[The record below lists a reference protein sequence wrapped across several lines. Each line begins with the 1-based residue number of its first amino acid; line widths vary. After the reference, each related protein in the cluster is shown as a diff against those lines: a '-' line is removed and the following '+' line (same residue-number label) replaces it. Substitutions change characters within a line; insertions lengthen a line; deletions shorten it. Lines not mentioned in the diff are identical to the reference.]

1 MLAAV
6 KQIGTRPLMN
16 NTTMRPLNWEEYYMR
31 RLEKL
36 SFLLS
41 IGALLSM
48 FVFPVVAPCILASL
62 AIVFAVLSKGGNL
75 RFSRSARIALILG
88 IIAIVINVLFLGYSL
103 VTMKA
108 VLSDPE
114 GRQQLS
120 DILYRRYGM
129 TLDELLSQ
137 IPWLE

>member
-1 MLAAV
+1 
-6 KQIGTRPLMN
+6 
-16 NTTMRPLNWEEYYMR
+16 MR

-48 FVFPVVAPCILASL
+48 FVFPVLAPCILASL
-62 AIVFAVLSKGGNL
+62 AIIFAVLSKGGNL
-75 RFSRSARIALILG
+75 RFSRQARIAVILG
-88 IIAIVINVLFLGYSL
+88 VIAIVINVLFLGFSL
-103 VTMKA
+103 ATMKSI
-108 VLSDPE
+108 LTDPE

>member
-1 MLAAV
+1 
-6 KQIGTRPLMN
+6 MN
-16 NTTMRPLNWEEYYMR
+16 NTTMGSLKWEVYYMR

-41 IGALLSM
+41 IGSLLSM
-48 FVFPVVAPCILASL
+48 FVFPVLAPCILASL
-62 AIVFAVLSKGGNL
+62 AIVFAVLSKGRNL
-75 RFSRSARIALILG
+75 RFSRLARIAAILG
-88 IIAIVINVLFLGYSL
+88 VIAIVINVLFLGYSY

-108 VLSDPE
+108 ILTDPE

-120 DILYRRYGM
+120 DILYRQYGL
-129 TLDELLSQ
+129 TLDELLLQ

>member
-1 MLAAV
+1 
-6 KQIGTRPLMN
+6 MN
-16 NTTMRPLNWEEYYMR
+16 NTTMGSLNREVYYMR

-48 FVFPVVAPCILASL
+48 FVFPVLAPCILASL
-62 AIVFAVLSKGGNL
+62 AIIFAVLSKGGNL
-75 RFSRSARIALILG
+75 RFSRQARIAVILG
-88 IIAIVINVLFLGYSL
+88 VIAIVINVLFLGYSL
-103 VTMKA
+103 ATMKSI
-108 VLSDPE
+108 LTDPE

-120 DILYRRYGM
+120 DILYRQYGM
-129 TLDELLSQ
+129 TLDELLLQ

>member
-1 MLAAV
+1 
-6 KQIGTRPLMN
+6 MN
-16 NTTMRPLNWEEYYMR
+16 NTATRPPKWEEYYMR
-31 RLEKL
+31 RLERL

-48 FVFPVVAPCILASL
+48 FVFPVLAPCLLASM

-75 RFSRSARIALILG
+75 RFSRLARLAVILGVIAL
-88 IIAIVINVLFLGYSL
+88 VINVLFLCFSF

>member
-75 RFSRSARIALILG
+75 RFSRSARVFML
-88 IIAIVINVLFLGYSL
+88 
-103 VTMKA
+103 
-108 VLSDPE
+108 E
-114 GRQQLS
+114 GWNFMFIS
-120 DILYRRYGM
+120 V
-129 TLDELLSQ
+129 
-137 IPWLE
+137 PW

>member
-1 MLAAV
+1 
-6 KQIGTRPLMN
+6 
-16 NTTMRPLNWEEYYMR
+16 
-31 RLEKL
+31 
-36 SFLLS
+36 
-41 IGALLSM
+41 
-48 FVFPVVAPCILASL
+48 
-62 AIVFAVLSKGGNL
+62 
-75 RFSRSARIALILG
+75 
-88 IIAIVINVLFLGYSL
+88 
-103 VTMKA
+103 MKA

>member
-1 MLAAV
+1 
-6 KQIGTRPLMN
+6 MN
-16 NTTMRPLNWEEYYMR
+16 NTATRPPKWEEYYMR
-31 RLEKL
+31 RLERL

-48 FVFPVVAPCILASL
+48 FVFPVLAPCLLASM

-75 RFSRSARIALILG
+75 RFSRLARLAVILGVIAL
-88 IIAIVINVLFLGYSL
+88 VINVLFLCYSF

-120 DILYRRYGM
+120 NILYRRYGM

>member
-1 MLAAV
+1 
-6 KQIGTRPLMN
+6 MN
-16 NTTMRPLNWEEYYMR
+16 NTATRPPKWEEYYMR
-31 RLEKL
+31 RLERL

-48 FVFPVVAPCILASL
+48 FVFPVLAPCLLASM

-75 RFSRSARIALILG
+75 RFSRLARLAVILGVIAL
-88 IIAIVINVLFLGYSL
+88 VINVLFLCYSF

>member
-1 MLAAV
+1 MLTADRR
-6 KQIGTRPLMN
+6 ISLRPLMN
-16 NTTMRPLNWEEYYMR
+16 NTATRPPKWEEYYMR
-31 RLEKL
+31 RLERL

-48 FVFPVVAPCILASL
+48 FVFPVLAPCLLASM

-75 RFSRSARIALILG
+75 RFSRLARLAVILGVIAL
-88 IIAIVINVLFLGYSL
+88 VINVLFLCYSF

>member
-1 MLAAV
+1 
-6 KQIGTRPLMN
+6 MN
-16 NTTMRPLNWEEYYMR
+16 NTTMGSLNREVYYMR

-48 FVFPVVAPCILASL
+48 FVFPVLAPCILASL
-62 AIVFAVLSKGGNL
+62 AIIFAVLSKGGNL
-75 RFSRSARIALILG
+75 RFSRQARIAVILG
-88 IIAIVINVLFLGYSL
+88 VIAIVINVLFLGFSL
-103 VTMKA
+103 ATMKSI
-108 VLSDPE
+108 LTDPE

-120 DILYRRYGM
+120 DILYRQYGM
-129 TLDELLSQ
+129 TLDELLLQ

>member
-1 MLAAV
+1 
-6 KQIGTRPLMN
+6 MN
-16 NTTMRPLNWEEYYMR
+16 NTAMRPPKWEEYYMR
-31 RLEKL
+31 RLERL

-48 FVFPVVAPCILASL
+48 FVFPVLAPCLLASM

-75 RFSRSARIALILG
+75 RFSRLARLAVILGVIAL
-88 IIAIVINVLFLGYSL
+88 VINVLFLCYSF

>member
-1 MLAAV
+1 
-6 KQIGTRPLMN
+6 MN
-16 NTTMRPLNWEEYYMR
+16 NTTMGSLNREVYYMR

-48 FVFPVVAPCILASL
+48 FVFPVLAPCILASL
-62 AIVFAVLSKGGNL
+62 AIIFAVLSKGGSL
-75 RFSRSARIALILG
+75 RFSRKARIAAILG
-88 IIAIVINVLFLGYSL
+88 VIAIVINVLFLGYSL

-137 IPWLE
+137 IPWIE

>member
-1 MLAAV
+1 
-6 KQIGTRPLMN
+6 
-16 NTTMRPLNWEEYYMR
+16 
-31 RLEKL
+31 
-36 SFLLS
+36 
-41 IGALLSM
+41 
-48 FVFPVVAPCILASL
+48 
-62 AIVFAVLSKGGNL
+62 
-75 RFSRSARIALILG
+75 LILG

-137 IPWLE
+137 SPWLE

>member
-48 FVFPVVAPCILASL
+48 FVFPVVSPCILASL

-137 IPWLE
+137 IPWIE